1 MNRSVTPSERSS
13 AVPNLKTQ
21 EVEGCSVARPSWDRC
36 DGHLKC
42 LHRFLVLR
50 KTVEE
55 LMHCAVS
62 GDGDYS
68 IVSVQR
74 DV

>member
-1 MNRSVTPSERSS
+1 MSDSVERNS

-21 EVEGCSVARPSWDRC
+21 EIEGCSVARPGWDRC
-36 DGHLKC
+36 DGYLKC

-50 KTVEE
+50 KTVDE
-55 LMHCAVS
+55 LVHCAVS
-62 GDGDYS
+62 GDGDNS
-68 IVSVQR
+68 IVIIQR